1 MEKEN
6 TEIELTEDEL
16 LVAIKESGL
25 SKSFESYVSKYS
37 DRKVSEGIE
46 SFKKNQGK
54 KDLTDKER
62 LQEVESELAKM
73 KSDKA
78 TNDIKSEVKK
88 ELKAQGLNEGL
99 LKYIKLEGL
108 DDQSKIVEAVESF
121 KNDFLT
127 QEQESIDSKL
137 KGNEPPKKGE
147 TFTGTGMDTAVKEFA
162 KKISAKEK

>member
-1 MEKEN
+1 ME
-6 TEIELTEDEL
+6 EIELDDKQFLEACRE
-16 LVAIKESGL
+16 AGL
-25 SKSFESYVSKYS
+25 EKSLSQYTTKIADKSVN
-37 DRKVSEGIE
+37 EGIE

-62 LQEVESELAKM
+62 LQEVESELTKM

-78 TNDIKSEVKK
+78 TNDIKSEIKK

-108 DDQSKIVEAVESF
+108 DDQSKIVEAVENF

-137 KGNEPPKKGE
+137 KGNEPPKKGDS
-147 TFTGTGMDTAVKEFA
+147 TFTGSGNLETSAKDYA
-162 KKISAKEK
+162 KKISIKE